1 MKYKTFIIT
10 AFAVTALYGQEKKA
24 DPYRAGEPPKPQPTR
39 VVKDDPFA
47 DTDPNKKAEA
57 EIPQNVSVC
66 YETFSL
72 PLAMA
77 AKIQREQLTDSE
89 LYARILGAVEKEEAR
104 QESFTVLRARSG
116 QKATTESISE
126 QIYASEFE
134 PPELPNTIGVSIIPA
149 EVKEASSPIPDTSKL
164 KDAADLDS
172 FADLKTPATPTS
184 FQTRNVGNTFEIEPT
199 LGADNK
205 ILDLRLA
212 PEHVALVG
220 QSTNGQGLSK
230 TEMPI
235 FEAQR
240 INTSASFFIGQPFL
254 LGTVSRP
261 PNSKVDPDSATR
273 VWFAFVTA
281 TLAKP

>member
-1 MKYKTFIIT
+1 MKNKTLLIIAFT
-10 AFAVTALYGQEKKA
+10 AFSVSSLHGQEKKA
-24 DPYRAGEPPKPQPTR
+24 DPYRAGEPPPAT
-39 VVKDDPFA
+39 VVDEVPK
-47 DTDPNKKAEA
+47 N
-57 EIPQNVSVC
+57 ISIC

-77 AKIQREQLTDSE
+77 AKIQREQLSDSE
-89 LYARILGAVEKEEAR
+89 LYSRIIAAVEKKEAQ
-104 QESFTVLRARSG
+104 QESFTVLRAKSG
-116 QKATTESISE
+116 QKAKTESVSE
-126 QIYASEFE
+126 QIYATEFE
-134 PPELPNTIGVSIIPA
+134 PPELPQSVGVSIIPA
-149 EVKEASSPIPDTSKL
+149 EVKDDSSPIPDTSKL
-164 KDAADLDS
+164 KDAADLES
-172 FADLKTPATPTS
+172 FAGLKTPATPTS
-184 FQTRNVGNTFEIEPT
+184 FQARNVGNTFEIEPT

-212 PEHVALVG
+212 PEHVTLVG

-240 INTSASFFIGQPFL
+240 INTSATFFVGQPFL

-273 VWFAFVTA
+273 VWFSFVTG